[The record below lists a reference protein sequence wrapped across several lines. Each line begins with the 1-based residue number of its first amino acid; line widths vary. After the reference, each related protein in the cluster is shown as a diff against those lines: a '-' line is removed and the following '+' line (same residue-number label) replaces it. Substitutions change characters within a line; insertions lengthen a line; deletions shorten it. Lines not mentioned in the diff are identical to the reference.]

1 MLSSHALSNRRLA
14 LHAASEMVRAGVR
27 LATGVLGFMVAS
39 VLALGLT
46 LIAPSAQATAPP
58 AGTTIHSV
66 ARLDY
71 IPDGYRQS
79 ETVYSNEVQIVIL
92 AVEALTLT
100 QSQSVIR
107 PPNVGV
113 TLSHLL
119 TNTGNTPSSYT
130 VNWAN
135 GGPGCS
141 ADTLDLSSL
150 RLVRDSNNNGV
161 VDLDEPA
168 IALNKP
174 GAITLEPG
182 VAVALLVQGT
192 TPNMLAAPLIGSA
205 CLTLSAT
212 TALQTL
218 SAVNNDLVALGNNAV
233 LTLTK
238 SGSYPGQIVPGTSD
252 IIFTVLGN
260 SIGAQDAKPVATAGP
275 AAASILVDGSP
286 RTLLLLR
293 DMVPVGTRYNEG
305 SLTSSAMGAI
315 KLFRLASD
323 PLYNYRSADPGPA
336 AVEVAIGLPGGVARN
351 ASVAFSFSVRVNAET
366 SNRVI
371 NTAQG
376 FLFDGIG
383 PVQTD
388 SNTVVI
394 NLTPTR
400 LGLAKRASA
409 PQLNFNGQG
418 VADGTASVHFTLRL
432 KNYGSSALY
441 DVQIDD
447 LLEGGGLTQF
457 GSYTAQTVPAAGQY
471 TVVADSLGVAPST
484 GGVLGVAA
492 VNRAFTGQAFARGVL
507 AAGAS
512 LPVGAEFSVGFDV
525 RFNLTG
531 RSITLLNSA
540 RASAALGVGLPV
552 AVTDDST
559 DGSDPDPDGDGN
571 PGNNS
576 VPTPVPVQLPALSLV
591 KLASL
596 TRIVDDGVFEVDY
609 SFKVRNIGNGP
620 ALNVRV
626 IDNLNCTF
634 DMDMPGSPYAAWELV
649 GRPITTGPLVSA
661 PSFTGRAACDRAGL
675 AKAQTAS
682 GVSASVPTEV
692 ALSLTDG
699 AHALAPGQSDTVNLT
714 LRVTL
719 KPAFIGTRLVFNN
732 TAWAAAFYV
741 NAVDSRGGLTA
752 VAISN
757 ANAPVTV
764 AVVDNA
770 AAVVSEPMGVVY
782 NALTR
787 APVAGAV
794 VSFTRTACQASAVK
808 PITADQLYGATGT
821 TGSAS
826 TNPYTF
832 NADGSVSM
840 STGVDGVYQFQLK
853 VLPAADLCTYTI
865 RVSPPVGSGYLAP
878 SALLAPTA
886 GTFASC
892 GPVAPNAQAPQTGQ
906 ANSSTT
912 YYFSVRSGP
921 NANGG
926 FCSVTHNHIPLDPG
940 SLTGLVLKK
949 EGSKAQAEF
958 GDFLDYALTLTNKTG
973 FPITGVTLN
982 DTLPLGVAYIAG
994 SSRLNGALV
1003 ANPVGGSGP
1012 ALSWSFPSLAL
1023 APDAAVVLRL
1033 RVRIG
1038 VGAPTEGQIINRA
1051 RANAGPLQSNP
1062 ASFTTRI
1069 SGGVF
1074 ADDAFIFGKVYL
1086 DCPRDGARTNGAT
1099 AVAGTARED
1108 AALGIPGVRLYL
1120 ENGTF
1125 VVTDGEGK
1133 WSLYGVK
1140 PITHVLRVDQTTL
1153 PVGARLG
1160 VLDNRNAQAP
1170 ESRFVDLKKGEFH
1183 KANFIVTNCGQG
1195 AEGQPASA
1203 AEIAEAE
1210 GVREE
1215 IRLRRAALARA
1226 EGEGATSGAGTGIG
1240 MTDEMAA
1247 QVRTRIDAAG
1257 LPLVRSDVRGLP
1269 ASGQSSANGGTAMAT
1284 ALAPSTAP
1292 LIALPVAA
1300 ASASTFVSG
1309 TSGKLS
1315 GTLGNASGNAAIPS
1329 GSLFAPLTGMSSG
1342 TQTPGITAATGTPL
1356 GIGTLGTSRLSTS
1369 TAPLSTNN
1377 LPMLPPVVM
1386 PLIDLEVLMHTL
1398 DNALSFIDL
1407 KDGDTVPAQ
1416 AINVRVKGEQGV
1428 QLRLT
1433 VNAQEI
1439 DLKRVGKKAQL
1450 GSKQLVAWEYI
1461 GVQLKP
1467 GVNELQ
1473 LDAVDDMG
1481 NVRNPAASPQGVR
1494 LRLIAPDKLGLILI
1508 DVPEGARADLR
1519 TPVVV
1524 KVRLTDAAGVP
1535 VTARTQLTLEA
1546 DRGRW
1551 LDEDL
1556 DPGQPGLQ
1564 AFMEGGSAEFKLMP
1578 PGEPGDVRI
1587 RVTAAN
1593 FIKEVR
1599 VALLPEMRPMIG
1611 VGIVEGV
1618 LDFTKRG
1625 KLPLGAMPAGAAFEA
1640 ELNGMTSVNGAQ
1652 DKRASARAAA
1662 FFKGTVKGDFL
1673 LTAAYDSDKTRGDIL
1688 FRDIQPDRYYP
1699 VYGDSAVKGYDA
1711 QSTQKLYVRIDKN
1724 RSYLLYGDF
1733 TTASSTEVRQLSQ
1746 TTRSLTGMK
1755 DVYED
1760 DRIRAT
1766 TYASRTAQTQLTEEF
1781 RAVGTSGPFY
1791 LAANG
1796 DLVAN
1801 SEQISILVRDRN
1813 NPNLVLQTTPVT
1825 RFVDYTI
1832 EPLTRRILFTHAI
1845 SSWDTNLNP
1854 QSIRVTYESDA
1865 GGPKFVVAGTDV
1877 QVKVLDNLQLGVV
1890 ASTDQ
1895 NPQNRRRLA
1904 ALTGIARM
1912 GEFTSMAAEIVRTE
1926 TDLAGTGNAGRIEMR
1941 HQADRLAFVAL
1952 ASKTDASFDN
1962 PGASAAAGRTE
1973 ASARTEFKVDET
1985 TALRGEAVYSKNDIQ
2000 AEERRGASVSLQK
2013 KITDTVVGE
2022 VGYRHGQTN
2031 AGAISGFDYGQ
2042 VSTYNGAQGGNVGA
2056 GSVGSLGANAAAGS
2070 NANDTLNTVRG
2081 RLSAQVPGVAQ
2092 AQVFVE
2098 GEQDIN
2104 HSDRHVLALGGN
2116 YTITEKT
2123 RLYGRYEA
2131 ISTLNGPFDLGSTA
2145 ANNTGILGIESTY
2158 MEGGRVYNEYRI
2170 ADSIDGRAAQAAFGV
2185 RNTLKLTDTLRLTAG
2200 VEHTRNLS
2208 GYSNSKNNGTGNGT
2222 SGTNA
2227 ALGQSTAVIGG
2238 VEYLTERLKG
2248 SLVAEA
2254 RNGSDAN
2261 TRLLSAGAGYK
2272 LDNDWSLLARSI
2284 VSDSSG
2290 QGSSQGNDRRLMRTQ
2305 IGAAYRP
2312 VDTDVWNALMRYEH
2326 KSERIGGAGNA
2337 AGAIGTSAFGNSAS
2351 SNAVLPGSYST
2362 DIVSTHLNVNPA
2374 RGNYLTAR
2382 YAGKIAR
2389 ANDGNLKSSYWAHLV
2404 QARYTRDLGPSWDLG
2419 VQGGLL
2425 YGQGGAL
2432 QKTLGFEIGYQ
2443 VMKNLWAS
2451 AGYNFIGLS
2460 DKDLTANEYTSK
2472 GLYMRLRYKFDETD
2486 LGFAQP
2492 EPLATLRLPV
2502 VAAKG
2507 SGTGG
2512 AGSPT
2517 AQPAGS
2523 EAMAPQAMEQKQ

>member
-1 MLSSHALSNRRLA
+1 MLPFHALCRRCPDPQ
-14 LHAASEMVRAGVR
+14 AASVAAR
-27 LATGVLGFMVAS
+27 LGARLVAS
-39 VLALGLT
+39 VFGFMFALIVALGLT
-46 LIAPSAQATAPP
+46 LATAPAHAAAAP
-58 AGTTIHSV
+58 AGATLRNV
-66 ARLDY
+66 ATLQY
-71 IPDGYRQS
+71 IPDGYIQS
-79 ETVYSNEVQIVIL
+79 ETVYSNAVQITVL
-92 AVEALTLT
+92 PVEALTLT

-113 TLSHLL
+113 TLSHVL
-119 TNTGNTPSSYT
+119 TNTGNTPSTYT
-130 VNWAN
+130 LNWIN

-141 ADTLDLSSL
+141 ADTLDLSNL

-161 VDLDEPA
+161 VDPDEPA
-168 IALNKP
+168 IALNTP
-174 GAITLEPG
+174 GVIALEPG
-182 VAVALLVQGT
+182 MAVALLVRGT
-192 TPNMLAAPLIGSA
+192 TPGMPAPPLIGSA

-212 TALQTL
+212 TALQRL
-218 SAVNNDLVALGNNAV
+218 SAINNDLVTLGNNAV
-233 LTLTK
+233 ITLTK
-238 SGSYPGQIVPGTSD
+238 SASYPGQVVPGTTD
-252 IIFTVLGN
+252 ITFNVLGN
-260 SIGAQDAKPVATAGP
+260 NIGAQDAKAVATAGP
-275 AAASILVDGSP
+275 AAAAIMVDGGA

-293 DMVPVGTRYNEG
+293 DLIPSGTRYNAG
-305 SLTSSAMGAI
+305 SLTSTALGAI

-336 AVEVAIGLPGGVARN
+336 AVEVAIGVPSGVARN
-351 ASVAFSFSVRVNAET
+351 ASVAFSFSVRVNAEA
-366 SNRVI
+366 SDRVV

-376 FLFDGIG
+376 AFFDGIG
-383 PVQTD
+383 PVQSD

-394 NLTPTR
+394 GLTPTR

-409 PQLNFNGQG
+409 PQLNFNAQG

-432 KNYGSSALY
+432 KNYGVTALY

-447 LLEGGGLTQF
+447 PLEGGGATQF
-457 GSYTAQTVPAAGQY
+457 GRYTAQTVPGANEY
-471 TVVADSLGVAPST
+471 TVVAGSQAIVPST
-484 GGVLGVAA
+484 GGVLGAA
-492 VNRAFTGQAFARGVL
+492 AINRAFTGQPFARGVL

-512 LPVGAEFSVGFDV
+512 LPVGAEFTVGFDV
-525 RFNLTG
+525 RFNLSG
-531 RSITLLNSA
+531 RTSVLLNSA

-576 VPTPVPVQLPALSLV
+576 VPTPVAVQLPALGLV

-596 TRIVDDGVFEVDY
+596 TRSVGTGVFEVDY
-609 SFKVRNIGNGP
+609 SLKVSNAGTGA

-634 DMDMPGSPYAAWELV
+634 DMDLPGGAYAAWELV
-649 GRPITTGPLVSA
+649 GRPSTGGILVAA
-661 PSFTGRAACDRAGL
+661 PGFTGRAACDRASL
-675 AKAQTAS
+675 ASAQTPADAS
-682 GVSASVPTEV
+682 ISMPTEI

-699 AHALAPGQSDTVNLT
+699 ALALAPGQSDTVKFT
-714 LRVTL
+714 VRVTL
-719 KPAFIGTRLVFNN
+719 KPAFIGARMVFGNRAWGAAFAGDAPTGRRLI
-732 TAWAAAFYV
+732 TSAAA
-741 NAVDSRGGLTA
+741 
-752 VAISN
+752 SN
-757 ANAPVTV
+757 ATAL
-764 AVVDNA
+764 
-770 AAVVSEPMGVVY
+770 VSEPMGVIY

-794 VSFTRTACQASAVK
+794 VSFTRTACQASAVT
-808 PITADQLYGATGT
+808 PITADQLYGAAGATGIAGT
-821 TGSAS
+821 SL
-826 TNPYTF
+826 YTF
-832 NADGSVSM
+832 NADGSVAM
-840 STGVDGVYQFQLK
+840 STGVDGVYQFPLK
-853 VLPAADLCTYTI
+853 TPPVTDLCTYTI
-865 RVSPPVGSGYLAP
+865 RVSPPAGSGYLAP
-878 SALLAPTA
+878 SALLAPTS
-886 GTFASC
+886 GTFESC
-892 GPVAPNAQAPQTGQ
+892 GQVAPNTQAPQAGQ
-906 ANSSTT
+906 ANSSTA
-912 YYFSVRSGP
+912 YYLSVRSGP

-926 FCSVTHNHIPLDPG
+926 FCGVAHNHIPLDPG

-973 FPITGVTLN
+973 FPITGVNLN
-982 DTLPLGVAYIAG
+982 DTLPLGVAYIPG
-994 SSRLNGALV
+994 SSRLDGALV

-1012 ALSWSFPSLAL
+1012 ALGWSFPSLAL

-1038 VGAPTEGQIINRA
+1038 VGAPTEGDIVNRA

-1062 ASFTTRI
+1062 ASFTTRV

-1074 ADDAFIFGKVYL
+1074 SDDAFIFGKVYL
-1086 DCPRDGARTNGAT
+1086 GCPRDGALNNGA
-1099 AVAGTARED
+1099 GTTSED
-1108 AALGIPGVRLYL
+1108 TALGIPGVRLYL

-1125 VVTDGEGK
+1125 VVTDSEGK

-1140 PITHVLRVDQTTL
+1140 PVTHVLRVDQTTL
-1153 PVGARLG
+1153 PLGARLG

-1183 KANFIVTNCGQG
+1183 KANFVVTNCGQG
-1195 AEGQPASA
+1195 VEGQPASA
-1203 AEIAEAE
+1203 AEVAQAE
-1210 GVREE
+1210 GVRAE
-1215 IRLRRAALARA
+1215 IRLRRAALARS
-1226 EGEGATSGAGTGIG
+1226 EGADGAGGVG
-1240 MTDEMAA
+1240 AVLGAA
-1247 QVRTRIDAAG
+1247 EELAKRVSTRLDAAG
-1257 LPLVRSDVRGLP
+1257 LPPVVRADVRGLP
-1269 ASGQSSANGGTAMAT
+1269 ASGQSSASGSGGAIVA
-1284 ALAPSTAP
+1284 ALPPSTAP

-1300 ASASTFVSG
+1300 PNASTFVSG
-1309 TSGKLS
+1309 TSGTLS
-1315 GTLGNASGNAAIPS
+1315 GTLGSASGNASIPA
-1329 GSLFAPLTGMSSG
+1329 GSLFAPLTGMPSG
-1342 TQTPGITAATGTPL
+1342 TQAPGITAATGTPL
-1356 GIGTLGTSRLSTS
+1356 GIGTLGTSQSNTS
-1369 TAPLSTNN
+1369 TAPLATNN
-1377 LPMLPPVVM
+1377 QPMLALVEVPV
-1386 PLIDLEVLMHTL
+1386 IDLEVLMHTL
-1398 DNALSFIDL
+1398 DNTLSFIDL
-1407 KDGDTVPAQ
+1407 KDDDTVPTQ
-1416 AINVRVKGEQGV
+1416 AVNVRVKGAQGL

-1433 VNAQEI
+1433 VNGQEI

-1450 GSKQLVAWEYI
+1450 GSRQLAAWEYI

-1473 LDAVDDMG
+1473 LDAIDDMG
-1481 NVRNPAASPQGVR
+1481 NVRNPASSPQGVR
-1494 LRLIAPDKLGLILI
+1494 LRLTAPDKLGLILI

-1519 TPVVV
+1519 TPVIV

-1564 AFMEGGSAEFKLMP
+1564 AFMEGGTAEFKLLP
-1578 PGEPGDVRI
+1578 PGEPGDLRI

-1593 FIKEVR
+1593 FINEVR

-1611 VGIVEGV
+1611 VGIIEGV

-1640 ELNGMTSVNGAQ
+1640 ELNGMTSAGGGQ
-1652 DKRASARAAA
+1652 DKRASARTAA

-1746 TTRSLTGMK
+1746 TTRSLTGLK
-1755 DVYED
+1755 DVYEN
-1760 DRIRAT
+1760 DRVRAT
-1766 TYASRTAQTQLTEEF
+1766 SYASRTAQTQLVEEF

-1865 GGPKFVVAGTDV
+1865 GGPKFIVAGTDV

-1895 NPQNRRRLA
+1895 NPVNKRRLA
-1904 ALTGIARM
+1904 ALTGVARM
-1912 GEFTSMAAEIVRTE
+1912 GENTSMAAELVRTD
-1926 TDLAGTGNAGRIEMR
+1926 TDLAGKGNAGRIEMR
-1941 HQADRLAFVAL
+1941 HQGDRLAFVAL
-1952 ASKTDASFDN
+1952 ASKTEASFDN

-1973 ASARTEFKVDET
+1973 ASARAEFKVDET

-2042 VSTYNGAQGGNVGA
+2042 VSTYNGSQGGNVSS
-2056 GSVGSLGANAAAGS
+2056 GSIGSLGANATARG
-2070 NANDTLNTVRG
+2070 NASDIINTVRG
-2081 RLSAQVPGVAQ
+2081 RLTARVPGVAQ

-2116 YTITEKT
+2116 FAVTEKT
-2123 RLYGRYEA
+2123 RLYGRYEV

-2145 ANNTGILGIESTY
+2145 TNNTGILGVESTY
-2158 MEGGRVYNEYRI
+2158 MEGGRIYNEYRI

-2185 RNTLKLTDTLRLTAG
+2185 RNTLKITDTLRLTAG

-2208 GYSNSKNNGTGNGT
+2208 GYSNSRNNGTDNA

-2238 VEYLTERLKG
+2238 VEYLTERVKG
-2248 SLVAEA
+2248 SVVAEA
-2254 RNGSDAN
+2254 RNGNDAD

-2284 VSDSSG
+2284 VSDSAG
-2290 QGSSQGNDRRLMRTQ
+2290 QGTNQGNDRNLVRTQ

-2312 VDTDVWNALMRYEH
+2312 VDSDVWNALTRYEH
-2326 KSERIGGAGNA
+2326 KSERVRGAGNA
-2337 AGAIGTSAFGNSAS
+2337 AGSAGASAFGNSAS
-2351 SNAVLPGSYST
+2351 SNAILPGTYST
-2362 DIVSTHLNVNPA
+2362 DIVSAHLNVNPS

-2389 ANDGNLKSSYWAHLV
+2389 ADDGNLKSSYWAHLV

-2451 AGYNFIGLS
+2451 AGYNFVGLT

-2492 EPLATLRLPV
+2492 GTLAAVRPLAGMAAIPLSDSAVRPEVGTAAVATPVPVSELR
-2502 VAAKG
+2502 
-2507 SGTGG
+2507 
-2512 AGSPT
+2512 
-2517 AQPAGS
+2517 PAELRQS
-2523 EAMAPQAMEQKQ
+2523 Q